1 MLLLIIP
8 ICILLLIAVLWAN
21 GFHNLDD
28 KHTIDDKD
36 ID

>member
-1 MLLLIIP
+1 MIFIIISICVMLLIS
-8 ICILLLIAVLWAN
+8 VLWAN
-21 GFHNLDD
+21 GFHNLND